1 MTDDGSKIVPL
12 AEVYAFVVRCMG
24 VVGINEDD
32 AGALA
37 DLLVSADYRGHYSHG
52 LNRLYIYIQ
61 DVKSGTTASNAKP
74 EIVKETIATAL
85 VDGNNVLGPIVGRF
99 CIDLA
104 IKKAKDAGIG
114 WVSARNS
121 NHFGIAGWYG
131 LRAVDSGMIGMAF
144 TNASPLLVPTRATK
158 AVFGTNPICVA
169 APAKDGDSFVLDMAT
184 TVVAYGK
191 VEMAHRKGEM
201 IPPGWGMDAS
211 GKETQDPGECQCL
224 FPLGGTER
232 TSGYKGYGLS
242 MMVELFCGILSGSH
256 YGSNNRIWK
265 DAQEKADLG
274 QCYVAIDPAAFEPGF
289 ADRLSDLM
297 NMCRTLEPAEG
308 ETEVLVAGD
317 PERQHMAKCDKQGG
331 ILYHPNVIKYAVRHQ
346 PNCPQLNHY
355 LTFIF
360 MWNHVLHQAGVIL
373 KT

>member
-1 MTDDGSKIVPL
+1 MTEHGSKIVPL
-12 AEVYAFVVRCMG
+12 AELQTFVVRCMG
-24 VVGINEDD
+24 AVGISEDD

-52 LNRLYIYIQ
+52 LNRLQMYIN
-61 DVKSGTTASNAKP
+61 DVKSGTTVGDAKP

-85 VDGNNVLGPIVGRF
+85 VDGNNVLGPVVGRF

-104 IKKAKDAGIG
+104 IKKAKEAGIG

-131 LRAVDSGMIGMAF
+131 LRAVDNGMIGMAF
-144 TNASPLLVPTRATK
+144 TNTSPLLVPTRAK
-158 AVFGTNPICVA
+158 KEALGTNPICMA

-184 TVVAYGK
+184 TAVALGK
-191 VEMAHRKGEM
+191 VEIAHRKGEP
-201 IPPGWGMDAS
+201 IPPGWAIDSS
-211 GKETQDPGECQCL
+211 GKETLDPSECECL
-224 FPLGGTER
+224 FPLGGTEK

-242 MMVELFCGILSGSH
+242 MMVELFCGILSGAH
-256 YGSNNRIWK
+256 YGPNIRTWK
-265 DAQEKADLG
+265 DTHQKADLG
-274 QCYVAIDPAAFEPGF
+274 QCYVAIDPNAFEPGF

-297 NMCRTLEPAEG
+297 NICRNLEPAEG

-331 ILYHPNVIKYAVRHQ
+331 ILYHPNQIKYA
-346 PNCPQLNHY
+346 NDIAEQL
-355 LTFIF
+355 
-360 MWNHVLHQAGVIL
+360 GVEPMKAL
-373 KT
+373 